1 MMSWLMLAV
10 LAFFRLVEAM
20 PTFHINLDLPP
31 AERFHEVTARFR
43 QDQLAILAQMKQ
55 VLKEKF
61 AEDEVQQ
68 WVAALKAHVPEEE
81 EFKEEIAGIAK
92 DLAKGHASEELY
104 DQILLFNA
112 VYELQFT
119 NDCSGILAADVAGT
133 VIHGRNLDFH
143 FLYKMPDGNEHNFPD
158 LAFNAIFWRQGKQLL
173 MAPSFA
179 LFNGIHTGMRFD
191 GWSFEQNTRFT
202 NDHKLNLEELK
213 RGGRLFGWTVR
224 HYMQTI
230 PDYKTAL
237 EKMSRSHWAAP
248 QYFIMAGAGPF
259 EGAVIA
265 QDRGTGKSLADT
277 PEIQHISKEAG
288 VWNIVQTNDDSNKK
302 ADDPRRP
309 LAQMMLR
316 RQHQEDVSTSF
327 MWRDIVSP
335 ELRNDMT
342 VFTWVGVP
350 KTHYWF
356 TALRNESIPT
366 DAFEPKALNQGRGKV
381 VGATKWARQALLQT
395 E

>member
-1 MMSWLMLAV
+1 MMLRIMLAV
-10 LAFFRLVEAM
+10 LAMVRLEAM

-43 QDQLAILAQMKQ
+43 EDQLAVLAQMKQ
-55 VLKEKF
+55 VLKDNF
-61 AEDEVQQ
+61 TEDEVQQ
-68 WVAALKAHVPEEE
+68 WVAALKAHVPEEQ

-92 DLAKGHASEELY
+92 DLANGHASEELY

-119 NDCSGILAADVAGT
+119 HDCSGILAADLAGT
-133 VIHGRNLDFH
+133 VIHGRNLDFK
-143 FLYKMPDGNEHNFPD
+143 FLYKMPDGSDHDWPD

-173 MAPSFA
+173 MSPSFA
-179 LFNGIHTGMRFD
+179 LFNGFD

-237 EKMSRSHWAAP
+237 EKMSHSHWAAP

-265 QDRGTGKSLADT
+265 QDRGTGKSLVDT

-302 ADDPRRP
+302 ADDARRP

-327 MWRDIVSP
+327 MWRDIVAP
-335 ELRNDMT
+335 ELRTPMT
-342 VFTWVGVP
+342 VFTWVAVP

-356 TALRNESIPT
+356 TALRNESIPA
-366 DAFEPKALNQGRGKV
+366 DAFQPAQLQQGRAKV